1 MGTAAAALGA
11 YQGTS
16 AFVLRTWG
24 QANADTLVR
33 YLQAYI
39 EGVHWTLNIAN
50 KPEAVA
56 LMIERL
62 KLSDDIAAQAYDVAT
77 NPKRALIGMQRSIWR
92 ASKMCSACA
101 HIRGRHTS
109 RAGQVHR
116 AFLLPEGDGRAMSH
130 RIEGADAFNGPI
142 SCLRAVPGSNLNEHA
157 G

>member
-50 KPEAVA
+50 KPRGGRVNDRAAEAV
-56 LMIERL
+56 
-62 KLSDDIAAQAYDVAT
+62 
-77 NPKRALIGMQRSIWR
+77 
-92 ASKMCSACA
+92 
-101 HIRGRHTS
+101 
-109 RAGQVHR
+109 
-116 AFLLPEGDGRAMSH
+116 
-130 RIEGADAFNGPI
+130 
-142 SCLRAVPGSNLNEHA
+142 
-157 G
+157 